1 MTVALVTGASG
12 FIGSHLVK
20 RCMQEGYNV
29 KALVRKGN
37 ASIAGL
43 KRDGVDV
50 VEGDIRQVEAVNRAV
65 NGADLVFHSAA
76 LTSDWGSLKDFR
88 DINIGG
94 TRNVCEAV
102 TRYKVKRLV
111 HVSTFESFDHSRLDR
126 VNEKTPYSSRNQSY
140 PDTKIKGNEVVWE
153 HVAQGMPASIVYP
166 VWVYGPRD
174 RTLFPLLADGI
185 RRRQFFYWSHHAP
198 MSMVYIDNL
207 IDLLMLAAVHPGAE
221 GEDFLAYDGEPITFE
236 AVCERIASAIHS
248 PPPSL
253 YLPYKLVYIL
263 AGMLEVLYRIIRSSK
278 RPLLTR
284 QAVTLLASHA
294 LPDASKARQ
303 VLGWSPGVTQD
314 EGINRTLTWLLS
326 VDPSEWKVK

>member
-12 FIGSHLVK
+12 FIGTHLVK
-20 RCMQEGYNV
+20 RCIQKGYRV

-37 ASIAGL
+37 AYIAGL
-43 KRDGVDV
+43 RQAGVDV
-50 VEGDIRQVEAVNRAV
+50 VEGDIRQAEAVNRAV
-65 NGADLVFHSAA
+65 NGSDLVFHSAA

-94 TRNVCEAV
+94 TRNICEAV
-102 TRYKVKRLV
+102 IQYKINRLV

-126 VNEKTPYSSRNQSY
+126 VNEKTPYSIRKQPY
-140 PDTKIKGNEVVWE
+140 PDTKIKGNEIVWE
-153 HVAQGMPASIVYP
+153 YIAQGMQASIVYP
-166 VWVYGPRD
+166 VWVYGPGD

-198 MSMVYIDNL
+198 ISMVYIDNL
-207 IDLLMLAAVHPGAE
+207 IDLLMLAAVNPGAV

-236 AVCERIASAIHS
+236 ALCERIATAIHS

-253 YLPYKLVYIL
+253 YLPYNLVYIL
-263 AGMLEVLYRIIRSSK
+263 SGMMEVLYRIIRSSK

-294 LPDASKARQ
+294 VPDASKARQ
-303 VLGWSPGVTQD
+303 VLGWAPEVTQN
-314 EGINRTLTWLLS
+314 EGINRTLKWLLS
-326 VDPSEWKVK
+326 VDPLEWKVK

>member
-20 RCMQEGYNV
+20 RCMQQGYRV

-43 KRDGVDV
+43 KLEGVEV
-50 VEGDIRQVEAVNRAV
+50 VEGDIRQAEAVNRAV

-94 TRNVCEAV
+94 TRNICEAV
-102 TRYKVKRLV
+102 LQYKVKRLV
-111 HVSTFESFDHSRLDR
+111 HISTYESFDHSRLEL

-153 HVAQGMPASIVYP
+153 HIAQGMPASIVYP
-166 VWVYGPRD
+166 VWVYGTGD

-198 MSMVYIDNL
+198 ISLVYIDNL
-207 IDLLMLAAVHPGAE
+207 IDLLMLAAEHPCAE

-253 YLPYKLVYIL
+253 YLPYNLVYFL
-263 AGMLEVLYRIIRSSK
+263 SGMLEVLYRIIRSSK
-278 RPLLTR
+278 RPLLTP

-294 LPDASKARQ
+294 APDASKARR

-314 EGINRTLTWLLS
+314 DGINRTLKWLLS
-326 VDPSEWKVK
+326 VDPLQWKVK

>member
-20 RCMQEGYNV
+20 RCIQNGYRV
-29 KALVRKGN
+29 KVLVRKGN
-37 ASIAGL
+37 ASIPGL
-43 KRDGVDV
+43 KQEGVDV
-50 VEGDIRQVEAVNRAV
+50 VEGDIRQVEAVNKAV
-65 NGADLVFHSAA
+65 KGADLVFHSAA

-94 TRNVCEAV
+94 TRNISEAV
-102 TRYKVKRLV
+102 TQYKVKRLV
-111 HVSTFESFDHSRLDR
+111 HVSTFESFDHSRLER
-126 VNEKTPYSSRNQSY
+126 VNENTPYSIRNQSY

-153 HVAQGMPASIVYP
+153 YVAKGMPASIVYP
-166 VWVYGPRD
+166 VWVYGHGD
-174 RTLFPLLADGI
+174 RTLFPLLADGL
-185 RRRQFFYWSHHAP
+185 RRRQIFYWSHHAP

-207 IDLLMLAAVHPGAE
+207 IDLLMLAAVHPSAV

-236 AVCERIASAIHS
+236 GLCERIASAIHS

-253 YLPYKLVYIL
+253 YLPYNLVYIL
-263 AGMLEVLYRIIRSSK
+263 AGMMEVLYRMIRSSK

-284 QAVTLLASHA
+284 QAVTLLATHVA
-294 LPDASKARQ
+294 PDASKARQ
-303 VLGWSPGVTQD
+303 VLGWSPGVSQN

-326 VDPSEWKVK
+326 IDPLEWKVK

>member
-20 RCMQEGYNV
+20 RCIEKGYSV

-43 KRDGVDV
+43 KREGVDV
-50 VEGDIRQVEAVNRAV
+50 VEGDIRQIEAVNSAV
-65 NGADLVFHSAA
+65 KDSDLVFHSAA

-94 TRNVCEAV
+94 TRNICEAV
-102 TRYKVKRLV
+102 LQNKVKRLV
-111 HVSTFESFDHSRLDR
+111 HVSTFESFDHSRLER
-126 VNEKTPYSSRNQSY
+126 VDEKTPYSCRNQSY

-153 HVAQGMPASIVYP
+153 YVAQGMQASIVYP
-166 VWVYGPRD
+166 VWVYGPGD

-207 IDLLMLAAVHPGAE
+207 LDLLMLAAEHPGAV
-221 GEDFLAYDGEPITFE
+221 GEDFLAYDGEPITFD

-253 YLPYKLVYIL
+253 YLPYNFVYIL
-263 AGMLEVLYRIIRSSK
+263 AGMMELLYRMIRSSK

-294 LPDASKARQ
+294 VPDASKARRF
-303 VLGWSPGVTQD
+303 LGWSPGVSQN
-314 EGINRTLTWLLS
+314 EGISRTLKWLLS